1 MNADSPLWVM
11 VEGVDGAGKT
21 TIVQKAAIILARL
34 EEEAGGV
41 GRRPVVVQCLSF
53 NTPKHDYLDVP
64 CDVGGFGC
72 HVLQDRGVIS
82 GPVYEPIMRNDL
94 VRLEWMLRLVPKAAS
109 LGATVLFVDAH
120 IDALIDRVSERG
132 DDYVDISHLK
142 RLQDAYYREM
152 ENWRELG
159 GKYIAL
165 DTTDHFPDELEIS
178 LALSL
183 LQ

>member
-1 MNADSPLWVM
+1 MNAYEPLWVM

-21 TIVQKAAIILARL
+21 TIVQKAAIILGRL
-34 EEEAGGV
+34 EESPGGV

-53 NTPKHDYLDVP
+53 NTPRYDYLSAP
-64 CDVGGFGC
+64 LTCPNC
-72 HVLQDRGVIS
+72 HILQDRGVIS
-82 GPVYEPIMRNDL
+82 GPVYEPIMRDDQE
-94 VRLEWMLRLVPKAAS
+94 RLSWMISLVPQAAE

-120 IDALIDRVSERG
+120 IDTLIDRVSERG

-142 RLQDAYYREM
+142 RLQDGYYREM
-152 ENWRELG
+152 DRWQELG
-159 GKYIAL
+159 GKFTVI
-165 DTTDHFPDELEIS
+165 DTTDHFPDELEIT